1 MGGFFHPGMT
11 KYHTTGLIVPLLASV
26 SPYIWQKF
34 IPSSGHQVMKA
45 LAYGSLTT
53 VATYFLMGLQPLQE
67 EKYRLNKAVLLGL
80 LTAELVVF
88 AIPEKIPS
96 ITLIVFFLFMY
107 LFGLG
112 VDAAHDSLHSSH

>member
-1 MGGFFHPGMT
+1 MGGFFHPGYT
-11 KYHTTGLIVPLLASV
+11 KYHSTALLVPLLASV
-26 SPYIWQKF
+26 SPYIWQRF
-34 IPSSGHQVMKA
+34 LPSAGNQVMKA

-53 VATYFLMGLQPLQE
+53 VASYFLMGIPAIQE
-67 EKYRLNKAVLLGL
+67 HKYRLNKAVLLGL

-112 VDAAHDSLHSSH
+112 VDAAHD